1 MLLLHARGDSAVGEF
16 NQQQLAQALRQ
27 AQQPVQ
33 TRLYGEGINHINILL
48 KLHPWFAGSVDTGHD
63 IDEFFQLLST
73 QQFNEQRPVSQ
84 GLD

>member
-1 MLLLHARGDSAVGEF
+1 
-16 NQQQLAQALRQ
+16 
-27 AQQPVQ
+27 VQ